1 MSNNADSRPSRLHLG
16 YRDAVLTV
24 IAAMLAA
31 NVFNGGTDTPG
42 PSSAFAQR
50 AVPEVYGV
58 PNASEQ
64 RARMIRVLED
74 MSAKMQSLQQAIEKG
89 GFKVEVTAMPKVELV
104 Q

>member
-1 MSNNADSRPSRLHLG
+1 MSNHADSRMSRFRLG

-24 IAAMLAA
+24 IAALLAA
-31 NVFNGGTDTPG
+31 NVLTGGTGTPG

-50 AVPEVYGV
+50 AVPEAYGV

-74 MSAKMQSLQQAIEKG
+74 MSSKVQSLQQTIEKG

>member
-1 MSNNADSRPSRLHLG
+1 MNDHADSRTNRFRLG

-24 IAAMLAA
+24 IAALLAA
-31 NVFNGGTDTPG
+31 NVFNGGAETPG

-50 AVPEVYGV
+50 AVPEAYGV

-64 RARMIRVLED
+64 RARMIRVLEE
-74 MSAKMQSLQQAIEKG
+74 MSAKVQSLQQAIDKG